1 MTSTYKIFKTPHK
14 HIHQRL
20 FQICAVYTSSL
31 YFANHFYSY
40 LSGYLYI
47 AAPVNTSHLA
57 SFRRVPTFICLL
69 DNQVGFVCLQV
80 SMARL
85 VWTPNLDLGSAAM
98 QAFQLGLVALEGGG
112 LWVLFGEWILDPAEN
127 MMTSTVETE
136 VKEVKEV
143 TVEDPQPEILGA
155 KVLPEYQ
162 RQAYEKTQQIQQKIV
177 HNQAGQAPVTSDVM
191 ELDGDSDVQSEEEV

>member
-1 MTSTYKIFKTPHK
+1 MLYILVVCILQTTST
-14 HIHQRL
+14 L
-20 FQICAVYTSSL
+20 ICKDMYTYIYIYIYRAAAV
-31 YFANHFYSY
+31 N
-40 LSGYLYI
+40 I
-47 AAPVNTSHLA
+47 SHLG
-57 SFRRVPTFICLL
+57 SFRWVPTFICLL

-98 QAFQLGLVALEGGG
+98 QAVQLGLVALEGGG

-127 MMTSTVETE
+127 RMTSTVETE
-136 VKEVKEV
+136 EKEV
-143 TVEDPQPEILGA
+143 TDVKVVTLADPQAEILGA

-177 HNQAGQAPVTSDVM
+177 HSQAGQAPVASDVM

>member
-1 MTSTYKIFKTPHK
+1 MLYILVVCILRTTST
-14 HIHQRL
+14 L
-20 FQICAVYTSSL
+20 ICQDMYVYIYMSVVYRAAAV
-31 YFANHFYSY
+31 N
-40 LSGYLYI
+40 I
-47 AAPVNTSHLA
+47 SHLG
-57 SFRRVPTFICLL
+57 SFRWVPTFICLL

-98 QAFQLGLVALEGGG
+98 QAVQLGLVALEGGG

-127 MMTSTVETE
+127 RMTSTVETD
-136 VKEVKEV
+136 VKVVTDVKV
-143 TVEDPQPEILGA
+143 GSALADPQAEILGA

-177 HNQAGQAPVTSDVM
+177 HNQAGQAPVASDVM

>member
-1 MTSTYKIFKTPHK
+1 
-14 HIHQRL
+14 
-20 FQICAVYTSSL
+20 
-31 YFANHFYSY
+31 
-40 LSGYLYI
+40 
-47 AAPVNTSHLA
+47 
-57 SFRRVPTFICLL
+57 
-69 DNQVGFVCLQV
+69 
-80 SMARL
+80 
-85 VWTPNLDLGSAAM
+85 M

-177 HNQAGQAPVTSDVM
+177 HNQAGQAPVASDVM
-191 ELDGDSDVQSEEEV
+191 ELDGDSDVQSEEEVWVLKESFFYFSLCVLNREETFESFIATFAFSFGFLFVRFPPFLGHEIR